1 MKPVFFSLTN
11 PSPDEERDRS
21 RDFCRS
27 IDEEKVDLDDESD
40 GNDHLNLESEH
51 NDDDLDLSHIS
62 LIQRIELV
70 LHNNLGNQSF
80 RHTVNSSL
88 PKIL

>member
-1 MKPVFFSLTN
+1 MKPAFFSLTN

-40 GNDHLNLESEH
+40 VELDGNDHLDLESEH

-62 LIQRIELV
+62 SLIQR
-70 LHNNLGNQSF
+70 NRAGSA
-80 RHTVNSSL
+80 
-88 PKIL
+88 